1 MQLEAGMTGKTWD
14 CITVKA
20 CKQVE
25 EDLHDLE
32 RESHWLAPPG
42 LCLMESGL
50 RLLVLAACCEPRG
63 RTKEHAERI
72 NLDVFIIVAFYCC
85 WWGRLFCGTLC
96 TLRLWALEV
105 SSVRR
110 AGNSRVSPAQ
120 TSWPQCWRYEDVIV
134 TQ

>member
-1 MQLEAGMTGKTWD
+1 M
-14 CITVKA
+14 KA

-85 WWGRLFCGTLC
+85 WWGGSSAELC
-96 TLRLWALEV
+96 APSDFGPWTCLRLEGLATPECPRLKRV
-105 SSVRR
+105 GPNVGAMKTSSSR
-110 AGNSRVSPAQ
+110 NSP
-120 TSWPQCWRYEDVIV
+120 
-134 TQ
+134 